1 MAVNDPNNPQ
11 PAPFGNVD
19 PLVSAT
25 QFKETAGNLRS
36 IASEIVGMAQ
46 ATDGLSISINRTLR
60 ETASSY
66 ENLASELSEVVS
78 QQRSEEAILKETQ
91 KIKRAMVSLEIDRV
105 VLLEKAKTA
114 SAQELVGIKRTLEAL
129 YDGVETIK
137 AQAAG
142 MTQVA
147 DQAKKVAISAEKFS
161 KIGDFLRGIPVAG
174 NVLGGAFDRAAAAA
188 KDAAN
193 KGINRRLV
201 F

>member
-25 QFKETAGNLRS
+25 QFKETAGTLRS
-36 IASEIVGMAQ
+36 IAREIVGMAQ

-137 AQAAG
+137 AQAAENY
-142 MTQVA
+142 QS
-147 DQAKKVAISAEKFS
+147 IFY
-161 KIGDFLRGIPVAG
+161 
-174 NVLGGAFDRAAAAA
+174 NVSESTTYYNETRTIYMNIVGWHP
-188 KDAAN
+188 
-193 KGINRRLV
+193 I
-201 F
+201 